1 KPFSGIP
8 SFSSEDQMPGK
19 IVEAVPNISEGQNK
33 ELISEVVKA
42 ASKVA
47 GSTVLD
53 VDPGAA
59 TNRTVITI
67 AGNPDS
73 VVEACYQ
80 LIKKAGE
87 LIDMSTQSGEHP
99 RHGATDVC
107 PFVPVS
113 GITMEECADLAR
125 KLGKRVGEELGIP
138 VYLYEK
144 AASKPEWE
152 KLPNIREGEY
162 EALPDKLGKPE
173 WKPDFGPNEWNENIA
188 KTGVCTIGARNF
200 LIAYNVNL
208 NTKDPGVARDIGL
221 TIRDSGRFLRDGN
234 WKFIRDENGK
244 KTKQPGKLQ
253 CCKATGWYIE
263 EYDTAQ
269 VTMNLTDLSV
279 TPLHIG
285 FEVARDEAEKLGAR
299 VTGSEVVGL
308 LPLSAM
314 LEAGRYYVE
323 KQNSGLSATGR
334 QGRTIGVPQ
343 NELIETAIRSM
354 GLRDVAPFDPE
365 EKIIEYMVTEKDVN
379 LSGKTCFDFAD
390 ELSTDS
396 PAPGGGS
403 AAALI
408 GALGA
413 SLDAMVANLT
423 VKNRKCRDS
432 WDLMREIAPEAQTVK
447 DDLLNAIDDDTAAFN
462 DWMDAAKQDG
472 DVEAAVKKAIEVPLR
487 VLKQCPSIIRM
498 ASSLEENGMQASVSD
513 AGVAAAAA
521 RAAAVGAY
529 YNVLIN
535 LGEIKDAEY
544 TASTLKQAEEY
555 LLTSL
560 ESADSVF
567 NRVRDKLN
575 SKMEGRDS

>member
-1 KPFSGIP
+1 MSR
-8 SFSSEDQMPGK
+8 Q
-19 IVEAVPNISEGQNK
+19 IVEAVPNISEGQNR
-33 ELISEVVKA
+33 ELIDEVVKA
-42 ASKVA
+42 ASSVT
-47 GSTVLD
+47 GCRVLD

-67 AGNPDS
+67 AGDP
-73 VVEACYQ
+73 EAVLESCFQ

-87 LIDMSTQSGEHP
+87 LIDMRVQTGEHP

-113 GITMEECADLAR
+113 GISMEECAELAR
-125 KLGKRVGEELGIP
+125 RLGKRVGEELGIP
-138 VYLYEK
+138 VYLYEQ

-162 EALPDKLGKPE
+162 EALPEKLGKPE
-173 WKPDFGPNEWNENIA
+173 WKPDFGRNEWNESVA
-188 KTGVCTIGARNF
+188 RTGVCTIGARNF

-221 TIRDSGRFLRDGN
+221 TIRDNGRFLRDSD
-234 WKFIRDENGK
+234 WKFIRDEKGEK
-244 KTKQPGKLQ
+244 VKQPGKLQ

-269 VTMNLTDLSV
+269 VTMNLTDISV
-279 TPLHIG
+279 TPLHMG
-285 FEVARDEAEKLGAR
+285 FEAVKTEAELLGSR

-308 LPLSAM
+308 LPLEAM
-314 LEAGRYYVE
+314 LEAGKFYYE
-323 KQNSGLSATGR
+323 LQNAGLASTGR
-334 QGRTIGVPQ
+334 QGRTTGVPQ
-343 NELIETAIRSM
+343 KELIEVAIRSM
-354 GLRDVAPFDPE
+354 GLEDVAPFNPS
-365 EKIIEYMVTEKDVN
+365 EKIIEYMVTEKEVN
-379 LSGKTCFDFAD
+379 LSSMTCRDFSD

-423 VKNRKCRDS
+423 VKNRKCRDN
-432 WDLMREIAPEAQTVK
+432 WDLMRELAPEAQYLK

-462 DWMDAAKQDG
+462 AWMDAARQDG
-472 DVEAAVKKAIEVPLR
+472 DVQAAVIKAIEVPLR
-487 VLKQCPSIIRM
+487 VLKQCPRIISI
-498 ASSLEENGMQASVSD
+498 ASLLEEKGMQASVSD

-521 RAAAVGAY
+521 GAAAVGAY

-535 LGEIKDAEY
+535 LGEIKDSGFIGRTMKLAEGY
-544 TASTLKQAEEY
+544 LEE
-555 LLTSL
+555 SMG
-560 ESADSVF
+560 SADGVFTSV
-567 NRVRDKLN
+567 REKLI
-575 SKMEGRDS
+575 KKVEGQDS

>member
-1 KPFSGIP
+1 M
-8 SFSSEDQMPGK
+8 SSK

-33 ELISEVVKA
+33 ELIDEVVKA
-42 ASKVA
+42 ASSVA
-47 GSTVLD
+47 GCRVLD

-67 AGNPDS
+67 AGSP
-73 VVEACYQ
+73 EAVMESSFQ

-87 LIDMSTQSGEHP
+87 LIDMRTQTGEHP

-113 GITMEECADLAR
+113 GISMDECAELAR
-125 KLGKRVGEELGIP
+125 KLGRRVGEELGIP
-138 VYLYEK
+138 VYLYER

-173 WKPDFGPNEWNENIA
+173 WKPDFGPNEWNESVA

-221 TIRDSGRFLRDGN
+221 TIRDNGRFLRDSN
-234 WKFIRDENGK
+234 WKFIRDENGN
-244 KTKQPGKLQ
+244 KTKQPGVLQ
-253 CCKATGWYIE
+253 YCKATGWYIE

-269 VTMNLTDLSV
+269 VTMNLTDISV
-279 TPLHIG
+279 TPLHMG
-285 FEVARDEAEKLGAR
+285 FEAVKLEAEKLGVRA
-299 VTGSEVVGL
+299 TGSEVVGL
-308 LPLSAM
+308 LPLESM
-314 LEAGRYYVE
+314 LDAGKFYLE
-323 KQNSGLSATGR
+323 KQNSGLSSTGR
-334 QGRTIGVPQ
+334 QGKTSGVPQ
-343 NELIETAIRSM
+343 KELIEIAIRSM
-354 GLRDVAPFDPE
+354 GMRDVAPFNPE
-365 EKIIEYMVTEKDVN
+365 EKIIEYMVAEKEVN
-379 LSGKTCFDFAD
+379 LSGMTCRDFTD

-413 SLDAMVANLT
+413 SLNAMVANLT
-423 VKNRKCRDS
+423 VKNRKCREN
-432 WDLMREIAPEAQTVK
+432 WDLMREIAPEAQSRK
-447 DDLLNAIDDDTAAFN
+447 DNLLNAIDDDTEAFN
-462 DWMDAAKQDG
+462 AWMDAARQDG

-487 VLKQCPSIIRM
+487 VLSLCPSIVRT
-498 ASSLEENGMQASVSD
+498 ASTLEEKGMQASVSD

-521 RAAAVGAY
+521 RAAATSAY

-535 LGEIKDAEY
+535 LGEVKDSEFAV
-544 TASTLKQAEEY
+544 STMKQANKYLEE
-555 LLTSL
+555 TH
-560 ESADSVF
+560 ETADSVF
-567 NRVRDKLN
+567 SEVRKKLISN
-575 SKMEGRDS
+575 MEGQDS